1 MFLSLGVYAG
11 IVAAAAAADAIVVVF
26 VIAAVFRLDLLLLEH
41 PLRPRRPFKLQRCF
55 SRANH
60 VRDIHRLL
68 LLHPVMSVGQALDV
82 RRENRDNTTGKRQ
95 HYGQRG
101 VSAVMQSDFQRTV

>member
-11 IVAAAAAADAIVVVF
+11 IVAAAAADAIVVVS
-26 VIAAVFRLDLLLLEH
+26 VIAVFRLDLLLLEH

-60 VRDIHRLL
+60 VRDVHRLL

>member
-41 PLRPRRPFKLQRCF
+41 PLRPRCF

-95 HYGQRG
+95 DYGQRG